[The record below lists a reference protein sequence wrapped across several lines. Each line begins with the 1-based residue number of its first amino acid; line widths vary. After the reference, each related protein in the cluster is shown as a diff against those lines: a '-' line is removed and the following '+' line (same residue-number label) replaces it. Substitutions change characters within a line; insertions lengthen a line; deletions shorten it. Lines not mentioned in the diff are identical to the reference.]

1 MLKSLKSITF
11 GVVAA
16 ALMASVAHAD
26 VTVYTAGPQS
36 LIDKLSAGFTKQT
49 GIKVNVFQATTGKV
63 MARIEAEAAN
73 PVVDVLVSA
82 SWDTATDFAKRGWH
96 VKYSSPNAAKVPDF
110 LKTESAVAQGI
121 SALGIAW
128 NTKSGTPKPTEWADL
143 TSKEYTEWADL
154 TSKEYKDLVN
164 IPDPAQSG
172 SSFELTAALA
182 GQDGFKLFNDLKAN
196 GAIIAGANA
205 DALNPV
211 LQGAKAAVFGAVD
224 YITLAAKAKGESID
238 VIFPA
243 SGTVIA
249 PRPAMILNWSKN
261 QDDAKKFIDYM
272 LSDEGQKAVA
282 DEMLMPARADI
293 PANRPLISD
302 LKLLKYDTAT
312 VYGKRKETLAE
323 ISKIY
328 GGK

>member
-11 GVVAA
+11 GVLAVT
-16 ALMASVAHAD
+16 LMAGVAHAD
-26 VTVYTAGPQS
+26 ITVYTAGPQG

-49 GIKVNVFQATTGKV
+49 GVKVNVFQATTGKV
-63 MARIEAEAAN
+63 MARIEAEASN
-73 PVVDVLVSA
+73 PVVDVLISA
-82 SWDTATDFAKRGWH
+82 SWDTATDFAKRGWL
-96 VKYSSPNAAKVPDF
+96 VSYSSPNAARVPDF
-110 LKTESAVAQGI
+110 LKTDTAVAQGI

-128 NTKSGTPKPTEWADL
+128 NTKSGTPKPAEWADL
-143 TSKEYTEWADL
+143 TKP
-154 TSKEYKDLVN
+154 EYKDLVN

-182 GQDGFKLFNDLKAN
+182 GQDDFKLFKDLKDN

-205 DALNPV
+205 EALNPV

-224 YITLAAKAKGESID
+224 YITLNAKEKGEAID
-238 VIFPA
+238 VIFPE

-261 QDDAKKFIDYM
+261 QDEAKKFIDYM
-272 LSDEGQKAVA
+272 LSDEGQTLVA
-282 DEMLMPARADI
+282 DQMLMPARTDI

-302 LKLLKYDTAT
+302 LKLLKYDTAA
-312 VYGKRKETLAE
+312 VYGKRKETL
-323 ISKIY
+323 KQVTDTF